1 MYPPV
6 RNGADS
12 AVAARAVT
20 ARADAARPD
29 ADSARAGRARTVPGS
44 ALVARVALIVVV
56 AVAPLLPG
64 ARLDA
69 QGTPRDTAATPFTI
83 AQVRSYPFPAELT
96 TAAGGA
102 RLAWTFNEQGQ
113 RNVWVAEGPD
123 FAPRRVTDYRAD
135 DGQEITS
142 VRLSA
147 DGQWVVYVRGGEHGG
162 NWDSRLP
169 VNPASSPI
177 PPPLQL
183 MVVPFGGGT
192 PRLLADGG
200 DAPVL
205 APAGDRVAFEKGG
218 ELWVVPLDGAQP
230 ARKLVASVRG
240 SIGDAR
246 WSPDGSR
253 LAFVSRRGDHAF
265 IGVYANDSTSIV
277 WLAPST
283 SRDASP
289 RWSPD
294 GRSVAF
300 VRRPGSGGAPQ
311 PILEDV
317 PQPWAIHTASA
328 ITGVGKRVWQSPATL
343 RGSVPN
349 THGGTNLHWAAG
361 GRIVFASYEDGWP
374 HLYSIPDSGGAPLLL
389 TPGDYMVEYVSL
401 SPDRRTLLYAAN
413 TGRTPDDL
421 DRRHLMRVPVDRASP
436 ELVTPGTGLE
446 WAPQVTGDGRT
457 IAYISATAQRPP
469 LPAVMPV
476 AGGAARLIGEDRVP
490 ADFPAARLVTPK
502 SVTFRAAD
510 GTTVHGQLFERPD
523 GRRDKAA
530 ILFVHGGPPR
540 QMLVGWHYSDYYSNA
555 YAANQYLAS
564 KGYVVLAVNYRLGI
578 GYGYDFHNPPAAGMA
593 GAAEY
598 QDVKAAGEYLRDLPQ
613 VDDGRVGIYG
623 GSYGGYLTAL
633 GLARDSDLFAAGV
646 DIHGV
651 HDWTSDEGQRLGM
664 SSWRYE
670 PGDRDSA
677 AVVAWRSSP
686 VADIATWKSPVLLIQ
701 GDDDRNV
708 RFSQTVD
715 LARRLS
721 AAGVTFEELVVP
733 DDTHHFMRHANWLL
747 VDGATAEFFDR
758 MLRKE

>member
-1 MYPPV
+1 MHSPV
-6 RNGADS
+6 RAG
-12 AVAARAVT
+12 
-20 ARADAARPD
+20 
-29 ADSARAGRARTVPGS
+29 AGRARAIP
-44 ALVARVALIVVV
+44 AFALIATVVIAAV
-56 AVAPLLPG
+56 AAPLLPG
-64 ARLDA
+64 AGLAA
-69 QGTPRDTAATPFTI
+69 QGSAAAPFTI

-96 TAAGGA
+96 TAATGS
-102 RLAWTFNEQGQ
+102 RLAWTFNEQGR
-113 RNVWVAEGPD
+113 RNVWVAEGPS
-123 FAPRRVTDYRAD
+123 FAARRVTDYGAD

-142 VRLSA
+142 LQLSA

-162 NWDSRLP
+162 NWDERLP
-169 VNPASSPI
+169 VNPASSPT
-177 PPPLQL
+177 PPPMQL
-183 MVVPFGGGT
+183 WAVPFAGGT
-192 PRLLADGG
+192 PHLLADGG
-200 DAPVL
+200 DAPAI
-205 APAGDRVAFEKGG
+205 APRGDRVVFEKGG
-218 ELWVVPLDGAQP
+218 ELWVVPVDGAQP
-230 ARKLVASVRG
+230 ARKLVAGVRG
-240 SIGDAR
+240 SVGDAR

-265 IGVYANDSTSIV
+265 VGIYTNDSTAIL

-294 GRSVAF
+294 GRRVAF
-300 VRRPGSGGAPQ
+300 VRRPGAGGSPQ

-317 PQPWAIHTASA
+317 PQPWAIYTASA
-328 ITGVGKRVWQSPATL
+328 TTGAGRRVWQSPATL

-361 GRIVFASYEDGWP
+361 GRLVFASYEDGWP
-374 HLYSIPDSGGAPLLL
+374 HLYSMPDTGGTRILL

-401 SPDRRTLLYAAN
+401 APDGRTLLYAAN

-421 DRRHLMRVPVDRASP
+421 DRRHLMRVPVDRAAP
-436 ELVTPGTGLE
+436 ELITPGTGLE
-446 WAPQVTGDGRT
+446 WAPRLTGDGRT
-457 IAYISATAQRPP
+457 LAYISATAQRPP
-469 LPAVMPV
+469 LPTVMPA
-476 AGGAARLIGEDRVP
+476 AGGDARLLAEDRVP
-490 ADFPAARLVTPK
+490 TDFPAARLVTPR

-510 GTTVHGQLFERPD
+510 GTTVHGQLFERAD
-523 GRRDKAA
+523 DRRNKPA

-564 KGYVVLAVNYRLGI
+564 QGYVVLAVNYRLGI
-578 GYGYDFHNPPAAGMA
+578 GYGYDFHNPPGAGMA

-613 VDDGRVGIYG
+613 VADDRVGIYG

-633 GLARDSDLFAAGV
+633 ALARDSDLFAAGV

-664 SSWRYE
+664 NRWRYE

-686 VADIATWKSPVLLIQ
+686 VADIASWKSPVLLIQ

-715 LARRLS
+715 LARRLA

-733 DDTHHFMRHANWLL
+733 DDTHHFLRHANWLL
-747 VDGATAEFFDR
+747 VDGATADFFDR
-758 MLRKE
+758 TLKRRE